1 MLDDAD
7 AAITVVTPIPE
18 PLPSSP
24 SHSDNATPISIS
36 TEALDEASSGA
47 DVKTPTSEEEEAA

>member
-36 TEALDEASSGA
+36 TEALDEASGA